1 MKNYTLVTGATSDI
15 GLQICKTL
23 TADGHLLLMSDLSE
37 DALAAARDALGE
49 DGHLIFPLDLSQ
61 VEESKNRLASFI
73 SEQQI
78 AVAHVVFAAGIF
90 TIKPIKVMDYRFL
103 VKNFDI
109 ALFSMLMLSQ
119 VLTAKKVNGT
129 NLKSIVMISSVSA
142 LMGTK
147 GYVTYSAVKAAM
159 LGAMKSMA
167 TEFAPRVRVNA
178 VLPGGIRTR
187 ATRFLYDS
195 QDTPNVRYLLGDGNP
210 ADISNMVSFLS
221 SDKARWITG
230 QQFVVDGGL
239 TTT

>member
-147 GYVTYSAVKAAM
+147 GYVIYSAVKAAM

-167 TEFAPRVRVNA
+167 VEFAPRVRVNA
-178 VLPGGIRTR
+178 VLPGGIRTK